1 MATVL
6 KYRQTKLKSRAAAAA
21 ARSNG
26 DNAYK
31 FESESDDDE
40 GYDTDD
46 QEEDFLKAAKH
57 VERARAQRLLFNKLI
72 KDARKHAT

>member
-1 MATVL
+1 M
-6 KYRQTKLKSRAAAAA
+6 AAA

-46 QEEDFLKAAKH
+46 QEEELLKVAKH
-57 VERARAQRLLFNKLI
+57 VERARAQRLLFNTLI
-72 KDARKHAT
+72 EESLKHAT